1 MPIFDQGYQHW
12 SGQLASHAWR
22 WLAITRHDLRIALA
36 GRAIR
41 LVLFAAALPALL
53 LAIVIAM
60 WGLLELKSD
69 LITAIMP
76 MMGFLDPEILA
87 GPRSFRVE
95 IWTICFSYF
104 LRTETWF
111 AMVLILFAGPN
122 LISQDL
128 RYNALPLYFSR
139 PVRRIDYFVGKLG
152 VIVALLGSVI
162 VVPSIAAYL
171 LGMMFSLDFTVFR
184 DTFRIL
190 LSSVAYGLMIS
201 LSAGLLILALSSLSR
216 NSRYVAMFWI
226 GMWFVTSAV
235 SGALETGYREDQRHD
250 ARGAAMAGNAE
261 DFDVDER
268 AARQRDWRPLLSY
281 TANLRRIGQQ
291 MLGTDAAWGKIIKL
305 QPENRR
311 AQDLLAVRGPQCP
324 WYWSAAVLAV
334 LMGLSAC
341 ILNFRIKSLDQ
352 LK

>member
-12 SGQLASHAWR
+12 SGTLAGHAWR
-22 WLAITRHDLRIALA
+22 WLAITRHGLRVALA

-41 LVLFAAALPALL
+41 LLLFGAALPAVL
-53 LAIVIAM
+53 LAFVLAM

-76 MMGFLDPEILA
+76 ALGFLDPEILA
-87 GPRSFRVE
+87 GPRSFRIE
-95 IWTICFSYF
+95 IWTICYSYF

-139 PVRRIDYFVGKLG
+139 PLRRIDYFVGKLG

-162 VVPSIAAYL
+162 VVPAIAAYL
-171 LGMMFSLDFTVFR
+171 LGMMFSLDITILR

-190 LSSVAYGLMIS
+190 LSSVVYGLVIS

-216 NSRYVAMFWI
+216 NSRYVAMLWI
-226 GMWFVTSAV
+226 GMWFVTSSV
-235 SGALETGYREDQRHD
+235 SGVLEAINIEQRTRD
-250 ARGAAMAGNAE
+250 AHSAAMAGDAAADEQAAAE
-261 DFDVDER
+261 
-268 AARQRDWRPLLSY
+268 RDWRPLISY

-291 MLGTDAAWGKIIKL
+291 MLGTDAAWEKIMKL

-311 AQDLLAVRGPQCP
+311 SRDLLAVRGPQSP
-324 WYWSAAVLAV
+324 WYWSAAVLAA
-334 LMGLSAC
+334 LAGLSIC
-341 ILNFRIKSLDQ
+341 ILNFRIKSLDR
-352 LK
+352 LR